1 VCHLFPERKIGIPT
15 GEGKDPMQFYLEQY
29 GRNKNQGI
37 DYLKVGDYEQARYHL
52 LMAAKYLLLA
62 ARHSEPKLR
71 EIRRDKGLQ
80 LRDLAL
86 SLKNK
91 KPTSASGAAAGAGAS
106 PQDRDD
112 DLTPEA
118 KWIVSEKPNVHFDQ
132 IAGLDDVKEAIRLR
146 VIYPFRH
153 PEAAERFRKKP
164 GGGIL
169 LFGPPGTGKTM
180 IAKAIAT
187 ELDAQFL
194 NVKSSNIMSQW
205 VGVAERNLARLFEV
219 ARRYPI
225 AVIFLDETEALVG
238 KRGGQS
244 TVMNRVV
251 PEFLSQVDG
260 MDPRVNCILL
270 MGATNR
276 PWDMDEAA
284 LRTGRFGEKLYVGL
298 PEAMAREQ
306 ILRLNLDG
314 IPTETGVDLHSL
326 SEKLD
331 GYSGADIVGIC
342 IKATDFPFQRQIRS
356 GVDAILTKED
366 LDRSLA
372 ETPPSVSPS
381 MLERYH
387 RFAEGT

>member
-1 VCHLFPERKIGIPT
+1 
-15 GEGKDPMQFYLEQY
+15 MQFYLEQY
-29 GRNKNQGI
+29 GRNKDQGI
-37 DYLKVGDYEQARYHL
+37 DYLKVGDHQQAKYHL
-52 LMAAKYLLLA
+52 LMAAKYLLMA
-62 ARHSEPKLR
+62 AGHSEPKLR
-71 EIRRDKGLQ
+71 DIRREKSLQ

-86 SLKNK
+86 SLKGG
-91 KPTSASGAAAGAGAS
+91 KPPSAAAGGALAK
-106 PQDRDD
+106 DRDD

-132 IAGLDDVKEAIRLR
+132 IAGLENVKEAINLR

-153 PEAAERFRKKP
+153 PEAAERFKKKP

-187 ELDAQFL
+187 ELNAQFL

-225 AVIFLDETEALVG
+225 SVIFLDETEALVG

-260 MDPRVNCILL
+260 MDPKVNCILL

-284 LRTGRFGEKLYVGL
+284 LRTGRFGEKFYVGL
-298 PEAMAREQ
+298 PETAAREQ

-314 IPTETGVDLHSL
+314 IPIEKGIDLHAIA
-326 SEKLD
+326 ERLD
-331 GYSGADIVGIC
+331 GFSGADIVGMC
-342 IKATDFPFQRQIRS
+342 IKATDFPFQRQISS
-356 GVDAILTKED
+356 GTEAILTPQD
-366 LDRSLA
+366 LDRALV
-372 ETPPSVSPS
+372 ETQPSVTPA
-381 MLERYH
+381 MLERY
-387 RFAEGT
+387 RKFAEGA

>member
-1 VCHLFPERKIGIPT
+1 
-15 GEGKDPMQFYLEQY
+15 MQFYLEQY
-29 GRNKNQGI
+29 SRNKDQGL
-37 DYLKVGDYEQARYHL
+37 DYLKVGDYEQAKYHL
-52 LMAAKYLLLA
+52 LMAGKYLLMA
-62 ARHSEPKLR
+62 AQHSEPKLR
-71 EIRRDKGLQ
+71 DIRRERGLQ

-86 SLKNK
+86 SLKGK
-91 KPTSASGAAAGAGAS
+91 GPGAAHSAAAGAGVSAK
-106 PQDRDD
+106 DHDD

-132 IAGLDDVKEAIRLR
+132 IAGLEDVKEAINLR

-153 PEAAERFRKKP
+153 PEVAERFKKKA

-205 VGVAERNLARLFEV
+205 VGVAERNLARLFDV

-225 AVIFLDETEALVG
+225 SVIFLDETEALVG

-260 MDPRVNCILL
+260 MDPKVNCILL

-284 LRTGRFGEKLYVGL
+284 LRTGRFGERFYVGL
-298 PEAMAREQ
+298 PDAPAREK

-314 IPTETGVDLHSL
+314 IPMEPSVDLHAL

-356 GVDAILTKED
+356 GSEAILTRED
-366 LDRSLA
+366 LDRSQA
-372 ETPPSVSPS
+372 ETPPSVNAA
-381 MLERYH
+381 MLERY
-387 RFAEGT
+387 RKFAEGV

>member
-1 VCHLFPERKIGIPT
+1 
-15 GEGKDPMQFYLEQY
+15 MQFYLEQY
-29 GRNKNQGI
+29 SRNKDQGI
-37 DYLKVGDYEQARYHL
+37 DYLKVGDHPQAKYHL
-52 LMAAKYLLLA
+52 LMAAKYLLMA
-62 ARHSEPKLR
+62 AGHSEPKLR
-71 EIRRDKGLQ
+71 DIRREKSLQ

-86 SLKNK
+86 SLKGRK
-91 KPTSASGAAAGAGAS
+91 SPVDAAGGGTLAKDG
-106 PQDRDD
+106 DD

-132 IAGLDDVKEAIRLR
+132 IAGLEDVKEAINLR

-153 PEAAERFRKKP
+153 PDAAERFKKKP

-187 ELDAQFL
+187 EMDAQFL

-219 ARRYPI
+219 ARRYPLS
-225 AVIFLDETEALVG
+225 VIFLDETEALVG

-260 MDPRVNCILL
+260 MDPKVNCILL

-284 LRTGRFGEKLYVGL
+284 LRTGRFGEKFYVGL
-298 PEAMAREQ
+298 PEAPAREQ

-314 IPTETGVDLHSL
+314 IPIEQGIDLHAIA
-326 SEKLD
+326 EKLD
-331 GYSGADIVGIC
+331 GYSGADIVGMC
-342 IKATDFPFQRQIRS
+342 IKATDFPFQRQISS
-356 GVDAILTKED
+356 GEEAVLTSQD
-366 LDRSLA
+366 LDHALA
-372 ETPPSVSPS
+372 ETQPSVTPA
-381 MLERYH
+381 MLERY
-387 RFAEGT
+387 RKFADGA